1 MGRKKGST
9 LTKEER
15 LERSKQ
21 RAIQHQ
27 LYRRRRLMLIAV
39 AGFLYVVVPVLWYG
53 AVEFGLVRQI
63 RTPEF
68 SNAISSAR
76 SLCFII
82 LCFGLLDFYRDWR
95 SSQKDEG
102 ETKEQNDKKT
112 A

>member
-95 SSQKDEG
+95 EPKKENQVEEQSDE
-102 ETKEQNDKKT
+102 KT